1 MVGNGQEIPDERN
14 AEVALQAIVNYI
26 IFSKPYISL
35 AGFGDDDTWDP
46 EDDELRKAILARFVK
61 EMT

>member
-1 MVGNGQEIPDERN
+1 MRTPYQDRLRAVESMVGNGQEIPDERN

-35 AGFGDDDTWDP
+35 AGFGDDDT
-46 EDDELRKAILARFVK
+46 
-61 EMT
+61 